1 MDNSQEIWKDYTGS
15 IKAFHGLIK
24 VSNYG
29 RIYKVGTNTSK
40 NQSGI
45 LKCTKNTYG
54 YVRLHISIN
63 GTEYNKPVHRLVAE
77 MFCPNPDNK
86 PFVDH
91 INANRSDNRASNLR
105 WVTTSENNKNPHYT
119 KLLKQRLRKQL
130 AKHNYLKESL
140 QKPVIAES
148 INGDKLYFK
157 QIKDVRTYFGTKA
170 NLNRIIANGRFVK
183 SSKSALKGWKIYLVD
198 KNKQ

>member
-54 YVRLHISIN
+54 YVGYIFQLMVRSIISLFI
-63 GTEYNKPVHRLVAE
+63 G
-77 MFCPNPDNK
+77 
-86 PFVDH
+86 
-91 INANRSDNRASNLR
+91 
-105 WVTTSENNKNPHYT
+105 
-119 KLLKQRLRKQL
+119 
-130 AKHNYLKESL
+130 
-140 QKPVIAES
+140 
-148 INGDKLYFK
+148 
-157 QIKDVRTYFGTKA
+157 
-170 NLNRIIANGRFVK
+170 
-183 SSKSALKGWKIYLVD
+183 
-198 KNKQ
+198 